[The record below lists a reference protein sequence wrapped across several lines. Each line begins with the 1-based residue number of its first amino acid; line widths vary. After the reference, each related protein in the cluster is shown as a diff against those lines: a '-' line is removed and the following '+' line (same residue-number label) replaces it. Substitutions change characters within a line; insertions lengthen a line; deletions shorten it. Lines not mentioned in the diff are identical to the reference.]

1 MNSKQVVQLDEEGYF
16 VGFSTADMS
25 PLEEGVWLIPFGAI
39 DVEAPVVPEDKK
51 AKWENNEW
59 VFVYIIKE
67 QPTVEEVTEEVL
79 PEVVLDPVD
88 VPVIPTEE
96 PNA

>member
-16 VGFSTADMS
+16 VGFTTADLS
-25 PLEEGVWLIPFGAI
+25 PLEEGVWLIPYGAI

-59 VFVYIIKE
+59 VFVDIIKE
-67 QPTVEEVTEEVL
+67 QPVVEEAIE
-79 PEVVLDPVD
+79 EVVLDPVD
-88 VPVIPTEE
+88 ELVIPTEE